1 MNQASFSDKL
11 VGKVMDNEKVLY
23 ECDKCSKCTPKYFIN
38 LNIEDENKYI
48 CSYLCSKNMHETYG
62 KNYWDN
68 LVNVDD
74 FNKYPQPITDNKK
87 VEKFKI
93 EISPWDIER
102 LEYHN
107 EMLEE
112 DKRVEA
118 LENCSDSSYSDYESD

>member
-1 MNQASFSDKL
+1 
-11 VGKVMDNEKVLY
+11 
-23 ECDKCSKCTPKYFIN
+23 
-38 LNIEDENKYI
+38 
-48 CSYLCSKNMHETYG
+48 MHETYG

>member
-1 MNQASFSDKL
+1 MNKVSFSDKL
-11 VGKVMDNEKVLY
+11 LGKVMKNEKIQY
-23 ECDKCSKCTPKYFIN
+23 ECDTCSKCTKKYFIN
-38 LNIEDENKYI
+38 LNIKGKNKYI
-48 CSYLCSKNMHETYG
+48 CSYLCSKNLHGKYG

-68 LVNVDD
+68 LVNVED
-74 FNKYPQPITDNKK
+74 FNKYPQPIITKKK

-102 LEYHN
+102 LEYYN

-118 LENCSDSSYSDYESD
+118 LENRSDGSYSDCESD